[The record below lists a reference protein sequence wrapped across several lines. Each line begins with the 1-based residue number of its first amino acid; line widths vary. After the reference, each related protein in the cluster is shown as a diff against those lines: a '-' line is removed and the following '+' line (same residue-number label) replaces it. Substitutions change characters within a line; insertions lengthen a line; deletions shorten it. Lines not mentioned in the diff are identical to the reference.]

1 MTIYMLYFEGNKP
14 LLFLVLPPFKNNK
27 SYFSLLGLLT
37 KYNEKNKVIYH
48 LTFIYIFHTTR
59 INQKKFSKFSLFKL
73 FIKKKAATQFK
84 KKYTLMLGL
93 FPIK

>member
-37 KYNEKNKVIYH
+37 KLNEKYKVI
-48 LTFIYIFHTTR
+48 
-59 INQKKFSKFSLFKL
+59 
-73 FIKKKAATQFK
+73 
-84 KKYTLMLGL
+84 
-93 FPIK
+93 